1 MIIMQR
7 MRIIMMKIYQ
17 KIKII
22 MIKNFYQK
30 KTKFYKLP
38 LKEKIIIKNIFEN
51 NENNKLFKMK
61 KEQPFDD
68 SDEKILK

>member
-1 MIIMQR
+1 
-7 MRIIMMKIYQ
+7 
-17 KIKII
+17 

-38 LKEKIIIKNIFEN
+38 LKEKIIVKNIFEN

-61 KEQPFDD
+61 KD
-68 SDEKILK
+68 